1 MTELAAT
8 TDPKHDHR
16 WRKGQSGNPAGRPKG
31 ARNRATC
38 VAEQLLDGEAEELMR
53 RCIELAKQGDKVAL
67 RLCIER
73 ICPPRKERP
82 VAFALPPL
90 TTAADVPKAMAAIAA
105 AVASGELSLTEAGEV
120 TRLITGF
127 ATAIEVHDLE
137 AWIRALEADR
147 RPA

>member
-1 MTELAAT
+1 MVEFTAT
-8 TDPKHDHR
+8 TDPKHPHR

-31 ARNRATC
+31 ARNHATRL
-38 VAEQLLDGEAEELMR
+38 AEQLLDGEAEELMR

-90 TTAADVPKAMAAIAA
+90 ATAADVPQAMAAVAA
-105 AVASGELSLTEAGEV
+105 AVAGGELSLAEAGEV
-120 TRLITGF
+120 TRIIEGF

-137 AWIRALEADR
+137 ARIRALEADR